1 MLNFVRFLSVDF
13 WLKIVVYELRKQTA
27 AIAVNSP
34 LLDVSTPHRY
44 STTCKAITLHGGQ
57 RSSQNKFLLCIVL
70 AFRTEILKQKQ
81 KSENARDNSPQM
93 DIRH

>member
-70 AFRTEILKQKQ
+70 AFRTEILKPKQ